1 MKQYKKYVIPYKSAF
16 ILGPI
21 FMIVEVLGEIILPKL
36 MSMIINYGCG
46 QDVTVAAKGPAYII
60 GIGAAMIGTALL
72 MMMGGV
78 LGAYFAVKAS
88 VNFAGDLR
96 RDVFAKVQKFSFAN
110 IEKFSTGSLVTRL
123 TNDITNIQNV
133 LSMGLRM
140 LLRAPGMLIGGLIMA
155 FLMNAKLALV
165 FCVVIP
171 VLIIALAF
179 VMKTAFPRFD
189 VMQTKI
195 DGLNSRIQENI
206 TNQRVVKS
214 FVRDDFE
221 KETFDR
227 ANNELKDKT
236 LRAMKVVIL
245 TMPIMTLAMNLTVMA
260 VVWFGGQQIL
270 IGDMPVGNLTAFTTY
285 VTQILMSLMM
295 VSMIMIQGSRA
306 MASSHRIL
314 EVLDTDIDLNDDN
327 ASEKDRLVTSGE
339 IEFKNVCFRY
349 YKKHKKNVLQN
360 INFTAK
366 PGEVVGIIGSTGSGK
381 SSLVQLIPRLYDC
394 DEGEVLVDGVN
405 VKEYS
410 LNHLRDGVAMVLQKN
425 TLFSGDIYENLRW
438 GNENADEKTI
448 AQAAADAQADKFI
461 RGFREGYNTQLGQG
475 GSNVSGGQKQR
486 LAIAG
491 ALAADTVTV
500 MWGAT
505 LVARLLIAFV
515 FPFKQPRKAM
525 VVMGVSCTIFY
536 ILLVQA
542 RSQGAAIALLFAFA
556 FAMAGMNPTA
566 VASAGRMTS
575 VTSMGIMLPVASSGA
590 ILMPWIIGIV
600 AEKAGLA
607 AGMASNIVPCVGL
620 IIFTLLV
627 ARLPE
632 E

>member
-425 TLFSGDIYENLRW
+425 TLFSGSIMENLRW
-438 GNENADEKTI
+438 GDEEATDEQVKE
-448 AQAAADAQADKFI
+448 AAKAAQAD
-461 RGFREGYNTQLGQG
+461 GFVSEFADGYDRELGQG
-475 GSNVSGGQKQR
+475 GVNVSGGQKQR
-486 LAIAG
+486 LCIA
-491 ALAADTVTV
+491 
-500 MWGAT
+500 
-505 LVARLLIAFV
+505 R
-515 FPFKQPRKAM
+515 
-525 VVMGVSCTIFY
+525 
-536 ILLVQA
+536 
-542 RSQGAAIALLFAFA
+542 ALLKKPKILILDDSTSAVDTATDAKIREAFA
-556 FAMAGMNPTA
+556 KEIPDT
-566 VASAGRMTS
+566 T
-575 VTSMGIMLPVASSGA
+575 
-590 ILMPWIIGIV
+590 
-600 AEKAGLA
+600 K
-607 AGMASNIVPCVGL
+607 L
-620 IIFTLLV
+620 IIAQRVSSIQSADRIIVMDNGEISGFDTHENLMKSNEIYRDV
-627 ARLPE
+627 YE
-632 E
+632 SQTKGGGDFDENGGE

>member
-179 VMKTAFPRFD
+179 VMKTAFPRFY

-425 TLFSGDIYENLRW
+425 TLFSGSIMENLRW
-438 GNENADEKTI
+438 GDEEATDEQVKE
-448 AQAAADAQADKFI
+448 AAKAAQAD
-461 RGFREGYNTQLGQG
+461 GFVSEFADGYDRELGQG
-475 GSNVSGGQKQR
+475 GVNVSGGQNQR
-486 LAIAG
+486 LCIAR
-491 ALAADTVTV
+491 AL
-500 MWGAT
+500 
-505 LVARLLIAFV
+505 LKKPKLLILDDSTSAV
-515 FPFKQPRKAM
+515 DTATEAQIRK
-525 VVMGVSCTIFY
+525 SFSTT
-536 ILLVQA
+536 LKD
-542 RSQGAAIALLFAFA
+542 
-556 FAMAGMNPTA
+556 T
-566 VASAGRMTS
+566 T
-575 VTSMGIMLPVASSGA
+575 
-590 ILMPWIIGIV
+590 
-600 AEKAGLA
+600 K
-607 AGMASNIVPCVGL
+607 L
-620 IIFTLLV
+620 IIAQRISSVEDADRILVMDEGQIVGQGTHKELL
-627 ARLPE
+627 E
-632 E
+632 SCETYQEIYY

>member
-425 TLFSGDIYENLRW
+425 TLFSGSIMENLRW
-438 GNENADEKTI
+438 GDEEATDEQVKE
-448 AQAAADAQADKFI
+448 AAKAAQAD
-461 RGFREGYNTQLGQG
+461 GFVSEFADGYDRELGQG
-475 GSNVSGGQKQR
+475 GVNVSGGQKQR
-486 LAIAG
+486 LCIA
-491 ALAADTVTV
+491 
-500 MWGAT
+500 
-505 LVARLLIAFV
+505 R
-515 FPFKQPRKAM
+515 
-525 VVMGVSCTIFY
+525 
-536 ILLVQA
+536 
-542 RSQGAAIALLFAFA
+542 ALLKKPKILILDDNTSAVD
-556 FAMAGMNPTA
+556 TA
-566 VASAGRMTS
+566 TEAQIRKSFST
-575 VTSMGIMLPVASSGA
+575 TL
-590 ILMPWIIGIV
+590 
-600 AEKAGLA
+600 KDTTK
-607 AGMASNIVPCVGL
+607 L
-620 IIFTLLV
+620 IIAQRISSVEDADRILVMDEGQIVGQGTHKELLESCETYQEIYYSQRSKEEV
-627 ARLPE
+627 AG
-632 E
+632 

>member
-96 RDVFAKVQKFSFAN
+96 RDVFSKVQKFSFAN

-425 TLFSGDIYENLRW
+425 TLFSGSIMENLRW
-438 GNENADEKTI
+438 GDEEATDEQVKE
-448 AQAAADAQADKFI
+448 AAKAAQAD
-461 RGFREGYNTQLGQG
+461 GFVSEFADGYDRELGQG
-475 GSNVSGGQKQR
+475 GVNVSGGQKQR
-486 LAIAG
+486 LCIA
-491 ALAADTVTV
+491 
-500 MWGAT
+500 
-505 LVARLLIAFV
+505 R
-515 FPFKQPRKAM
+515 
-525 VVMGVSCTIFY
+525 
-536 ILLVQA
+536 
-542 RSQGAAIALLFAFA
+542 ALLKKPKILILDDSTSAVD
-556 FAMAGMNPTA
+556 TA
-566 VASAGRMTS
+566 TEAQIRKSFST
-575 VTSMGIMLPVASSGA
+575 TL
-590 ILMPWIIGIV
+590 
-600 AEKAGLA
+600 KDTTK
-607 AGMASNIVPCVGL
+607 L
-620 IIFTLLV
+620 IIAQRISSVEDADRILVMDEGQIVGQGTHKELLESCETYQEIYYSQRSKEEV
-627 ARLPE
+627 AG
-632 E
+632 

>member
-155 FLMNAKLALV
+155 FIMNAKLALV

-425 TLFSGDIYENLRW
+425 TLFSGSIMENLRW
-438 GNENADEKTI
+438 GDEEATDEQVKE
-448 AQAAADAQADKFI
+448 AAKAAQAD
-461 RGFREGYNTQLGQG
+461 GFVSEFADGYDRELGQG
-475 GSNVSGGQKQR
+475 GVNVSGGQKQR
-486 LAIAG
+486 LCIA
-491 ALAADTVTV
+491 
-500 MWGAT
+500 
-505 LVARLLIAFV
+505 R
-515 FPFKQPRKAM
+515 
-525 VVMGVSCTIFY
+525 
-536 ILLVQA
+536 
-542 RSQGAAIALLFAFA
+542 ALLKKPKILILDDSTSAVD
-556 FAMAGMNPTA
+556 TA
-566 VASAGRMTS
+566 TEAQIRKSFST
-575 VTSMGIMLPVASSGA
+575 TL
-590 ILMPWIIGIV
+590 
-600 AEKAGLA
+600 KDTTK
-607 AGMASNIVPCVGL
+607 L
-620 IIFTLLV
+620 IIAQRISSVEDADRILVMDEGQIVGQGTHKELLESCETYQEIYYSQRSKEEV
-627 ARLPE
+627 AG
-632 E
+632 

>member
-221 KETFDR
+221 KETFDC

-270 IGDMPVGNLTAFTTY
+270 IGNMPVGNLTAFTTY

-425 TLFSGDIYENLRW
+425 TLFSGSIMENLRW
-438 GNENADEKTI
+438 GDEEATDEQVKE
-448 AQAAADAQADKFI
+448 AAKAAQAD
-461 RGFREGYNTQLGQG
+461 GFVSEFADGYDRELGQG
-475 GSNVSGGQKQR
+475 GVNVSGGQKQR
-486 LAIAG
+486 LCIA
-491 ALAADTVTV
+491 
-500 MWGAT
+500 
-505 LVARLLIAFV
+505 R
-515 FPFKQPRKAM
+515 
-525 VVMGVSCTIFY
+525 
-536 ILLVQA
+536 
-542 RSQGAAIALLFAFA
+542 ALLKKPKILILDDSTSAVD
-556 FAMAGMNPTA
+556 TA
-566 VASAGRMTS
+566 TEAQIRKSFST
-575 VTSMGIMLPVASSGA
+575 TL
-590 ILMPWIIGIV
+590 
-600 AEKAGLA
+600 KDTTK
-607 AGMASNIVPCVGL
+607 L
-620 IIFTLLV
+620 IIAQRISSVEDADRILVMDEGQIVGQGTHKELLESCETYQEIYYSQRSKEEV
-627 ARLPE
+627 AG
-632 E
+632 

>member
-21 FMIVEVLGEIILPKL
+21 FMIVEVIGEVVLPKL

-46 QDVTVAAKGPAYII
+46 QDPQTAAKGPAYIV
-60 GIGAAMIGTALL
+60 GIGVVMVVTALL

-96 RDVFAKVQKFSFAN
+96 KDIFAKVQKFSFAN

-133 LSMGLRM
+133 LCMGLRM
-140 LLRAPGMLIGGLIMA
+140 LLRAPGMMIGGLIMA
-155 FLMNAKLALV
+155 FVMNPKLALV

-171 VLIIALAF
+171 ALVVALVL
-179 VMKTAFPRFD
+179 VMRVAFPRFD
-189 VMQTKI
+189 VMQAKI

-227 ANNELKDKT
+227 ASNELKDKT

-245 TMPIMTLAMNLTVMA
+245 TMPIMTLMMNVTVMA

-270 IGDMPVGNLTAFTTY
+270 VGDMPVGDLTAFTTY

-295 VSMIMIQGSRA
+295 MSMIMIQGSRA

-314 EVLDTDIDLNDDN
+314 EVMNTDIDLNDDK
-327 ASEKDRLVTSGE
+327 AAKKDLQVQSGK
-339 IEFKNVCFRY
+339 IEFRHVGFRY
-349 YKKHKKNVLQN
+349 YKKHKKNVLED
-360 INFTAK
+360 ISFTAN

-405 VKEYS
+405 VKDYS
-410 LNHLRDGVAMVLQKN
+410 LNHLRNGVAMVLQKN
-425 TLFSGDIYENLRW
+425 TLFSGSIMENLRW
-438 GNENADEKTI
+438 GDENATEEEVYEM
-448 AQAAADAQADKFI
+448 AQAAQADGFI
-461 RGFREGYNTQLGQG
+461 RENPEGYDRELGQG
-475 GSNVSGGQKQR
+475 GVNVSGGQKQR
-486 LAIAG
+486 LCIA
-491 ALAADTVTV
+491 
-500 MWGAT
+500 
-505 LVARLLIAFV
+505 R
-515 FPFKQPRKAM
+515 
-525 VVMGVSCTIFY
+525 
-536 ILLVQA
+536 
-542 RSQGAAIALLFAFA
+542 ALLKKPKILILDDSTSAVD
-556 FAMAGMNPTA
+556 TA
-566 VASAGRMTS
+566 TEAEIRKSFSTS
-575 VTSMGIMLPVASSGA
+575 LKDTT
-590 ILMPWIIGIV
+590 
-600 AEKAGLA
+600 K
-607 AGMASNIVPCVGL
+607 L
-620 IIFTLLV
+620 IIAQRISSVEDADRILVMDEGQIVGQGTHKELLESCETYQEIYYSQRDKEEV
-627 ARLPE
+627 AG
-632 E
+632 

>member
-88 VNFAGDLR
+88 VNFACDLR

-425 TLFSGDIYENLRW
+425 TLFSGSIMENLRW
-438 GNENADEKTI
+438 GDEEATDEQVKE
-448 AQAAADAQADKFI
+448 AAKAAQAD
-461 RGFREGYNTQLGQG
+461 GFVSEFADGYDRELGQG
-475 GSNVSGGQKQR
+475 GVNVSGGQKQR
-486 LAIAG
+486 LCIA
-491 ALAADTVTV
+491 
-500 MWGAT
+500 
-505 LVARLLIAFV
+505 R
-515 FPFKQPRKAM
+515 
-525 VVMGVSCTIFY
+525 
-536 ILLVQA
+536 
-542 RSQGAAIALLFAFA
+542 ALLKKPKILILDDSTSAVD
-556 FAMAGMNPTA
+556 TA
-566 VASAGRMTS
+566 TEAQIRKSFST
-575 VTSMGIMLPVASSGA
+575 TL
-590 ILMPWIIGIV
+590 
-600 AEKAGLA
+600 KDTTK
-607 AGMASNIVPCVGL
+607 L
-620 IIFTLLV
+620 IIAQRISSVEDADRILVMDEGQIVGQGTHKELLESCETYQEIYYSQRSKEEV
-627 ARLPE
+627 AG
-632 E
+632 

>member
-60 GIGAAMIGTALL
+60 GIGAVMIGTALL

-155 FLMNAKLALV
+155 FIMNAKLALV

-270 IGDMPVGNLTAFTTY
+270 IGNMPVGNLTAFTTY

-425 TLFSGDIYENLRW
+425 TLFSGSIMENLRW
-438 GNENADEKTI
+438 GDEEATDEQVKE
-448 AQAAADAQADKFI
+448 AAKAAQAD
-461 RGFREGYNTQLGQG
+461 GFVSEFAEGYDRELGQG
-475 GSNVSGGQKQR
+475 GVNVSGGQKQR
-486 LAIAG
+486 LCIA
-491 ALAADTVTV
+491 
-500 MWGAT
+500 
-505 LVARLLIAFV
+505 R
-515 FPFKQPRKAM
+515 
-525 VVMGVSCTIFY
+525 
-536 ILLVQA
+536 
-542 RSQGAAIALLFAFA
+542 ALLKKPKILILDDSTSAVD
-556 FAMAGMNPTA
+556 TA
-566 VASAGRMTS
+566 TEAQIRKSFST
-575 VTSMGIMLPVASSGA
+575 TL
-590 ILMPWIIGIV
+590 
-600 AEKAGLA
+600 KDTTK
-607 AGMASNIVPCVGL
+607 L
-620 IIFTLLV
+620 IIAQRISSVEDADRILVMDEGQIVGQGTHKELLESCETYQEIYYSQRSKEEV
-627 ARLPE
+627 AG
-632 E
+632 

>member
-349 YKKHKKNVLQN
+349 YKKHKKNVLQS

-366 PGEVVGIIGSTGSGK
+366 PGEVIGIIGSTGSGK
-381 SSLVQLIPRLYDC
+381 SSLVQLIPRLYGC

-425 TLFSGDIYENLRW
+425 TLFSGSIMENLRW
-438 GNENADEKTI
+438 GDEEATDEQVKE
-448 AQAAADAQADKFI
+448 AAKAAQAD
-461 RGFREGYNTQLGQG
+461 GFVSEFADGYDRELGQG
-475 GSNVSGGQKQR
+475 GVNVSGGQKQR
-486 LAIAG
+486 LCIA
-491 ALAADTVTV
+491 
-500 MWGAT
+500 
-505 LVARLLIAFV
+505 R
-515 FPFKQPRKAM
+515 
-525 VVMGVSCTIFY
+525 
-536 ILLVQA
+536 
-542 RSQGAAIALLFAFA
+542 ALLKKPKILILDDSTSAVD
-556 FAMAGMNPTA
+556 TA
-566 VASAGRMTS
+566 TEAQIRKSFST
-575 VTSMGIMLPVASSGA
+575 TL
-590 ILMPWIIGIV
+590 
-600 AEKAGLA
+600 KDTTK
-607 AGMASNIVPCVGL
+607 L
-620 IIFTLLV
+620 IIAQRISSVEDADRILVMDEGQIVGQGTHKELLESCETYQEIYYSQRSKEEV
-627 ARLPE
+627 AG
-632 E
+632 